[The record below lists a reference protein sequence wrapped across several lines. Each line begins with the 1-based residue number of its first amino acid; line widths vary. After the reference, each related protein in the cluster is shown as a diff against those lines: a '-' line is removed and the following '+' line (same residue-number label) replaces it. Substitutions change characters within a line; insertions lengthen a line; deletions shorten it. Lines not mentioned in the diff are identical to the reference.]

1 MWVLVGVSDD
11 TIEKETFV
19 YFIGIFDNLTLAKE
33 ERKRLIVT
41 TNSNQD
47 CFFIKS
53 VIMNASY
60 NYDWC
65 NSDENEVKV

>member
-1 MWVLVGVSDD
+1 MWVLLGVSDD

-53 VIMNASY
+53 FIMNASY